1 MLTTHH
7 SVPQGNRPII
17 ASGIVVAAA
26 LPLFLIAGW
35 PVEGWALAAVLWVA
49 AQLIGRVIRRMPLGM
64 DNLPSAG
71 VAAIGRMVRTITVG
85 VVLVVVTVSDQSVG
99 LSAALVY
106 AVAFSVEFG
115 MSLASYYGGE
125 AGRT

>member
-1 MLTTHH
+1 MLASHP
-7 SVPQGNRPII
+7 VPHGNRPII

-35 PVEGWALAAVLWVA
+35 PVKGWAIAAVLWVA
-49 AQLIGRVIRRMPLGM
+49 SQVIGRVIRRMPLGV
-64 DNLPSAG
+64 DNVPTSG
-71 VAAIGRMVRTITVG
+71 VAAMGRMVRTITAG
-85 VVLVVVTVSDQSVG
+85 VVLVVVTVSDQTVG

-106 AVAFSVEFG
+106 AVAFSVELG
-115 MSLASYYGGE
+115 MSLASYFGGE

>member
-1 MLTTHH
+1 MLASHP
-7 SVPQGNRPII
+7 VPHGNRPII

-35 PVEGWALAAVLWVA
+35 PLAGWGIAAVLWVA
-49 AQLIGRVIRRMPLGM
+49 AQLVGRVIRRMPLGV
-64 DNLPSAG
+64 DNVPTSG
-71 VAAIGRMVRTITVG
+71 VAAMGRMVRTITVG
-85 VVLVVVTVSDQSVG
+85 VVLVAVTVADQSVG

-115 MSLASYYGGE
+115 MSLASYFGE
-125 AGRT
+125 EAKRT

>member
-7 SVPQGNRPII
+7 SVPQGNRPSI

-35 PVEGWALAAVLWVA
+35 PLEGWALAAVLWVA